1 MTRAALLLAALSAS
15 APCLAR
21 GQTLQFRQLTPNSGL
36 SSSQIQTMVQDP
48 RGFMWFGTRKG
59 LNRYDGITFTV
70 YHHRMSDSASIAD
83 SRVDASWKDSK
94 GTLWFGTA
102 VGLSR
107 YDPARDA
114 FTNFE
119 LTHGEGTLVNAIAE
133 AQGTLWVG
141 TERGLYRFDRTSQ
154 KATPYR
160 PDLFAGLDVMSIYED
175 SSRHLWIG
183 TRNGGAREL
192 NEHGALVRDWTTG
205 PSALP
210 GKDVRAFLDDGKGV
224 LWIGMLDGGL
234 ARLERATGKLT
245 LFQHSASDSRS
256 LSINAVHVLLADGE
270 RGMWVG
276 TENGGLDHFDFVTH
290 RFEHNRFDPASPS
303 GLSSN
308 SIWSILHD
316 DSGLLW
322 IGTFAGGVNIA
333 RQNGAAIRQYRSMA
347 GVTTSL
353 SFNSVMGFWEDA
365 NRRMWVATD
374 GGGLNLFNPASEKFV
389 RYTTQTSNLNSDA
402 VLAVTEDK
410 AGAVWIATWNGGIS
424 RFDAPT
430 GRFTPY
436 TTANSGLAEDRAFS
450 IHVDRSGQIWIG
462 TYTKGLQRLD
472 PASGTFTSYRVAE
485 GEGSQIRIITEM
497 SDGTL
502 LLGTPLRGLAA
513 FNPKTGKAQWYRAG
527 PAGISSNQV
536 QAILEAEPGVAWVGT
551 GTGLDRI
558 DFRTGTIQRFTE
570 ADGLPAGGVAGIE
583 LDASHML
590 WLSGDRGITRF
601 DPVAKTGK
609 TYTVSDGLQGNEFN
623 AGASFRT
630 RDGILYF
637 GGSAGFNHLDPSRIA
652 KNSHVPLVA
661 FTAFQLFNTPV
672 AIGAKG
678 SPLTSSITVT
688 KDLVLRHDQST
699 FTLEFA
705 SLDFTAPNKNEYAYK
720 LEGLDEKW
728 NEVGTKHSASYTN
741 LPAAHYVFRVKASNN
756 DGVWNTNG
764 ASLSITVL
772 PPAWATWWFRTLVGM
787 VLLAILAAIIR
798 SAQQRHR
805 ALRAMNAQLGRASEH
820 DRRSQQY
827 LEGNVLDILGAMQ
840 RFSTGDYSVAL
851 DVHSDDAIGK
861 LRSGFNSVVADRK
874 RAEEELRQSQK
885 MEAVGRLAGGVAHD
899 FNNLLTVIKGN
910 AELAL
915 DDVGMKDGV
924 RQELE
929 EIGRA
934 ADRATSLTRQ
944 LLAFSRKQI
953 LKPQT
958 FSMNEMVAEV
968 GRMLR
973 RTVGEDIE
981 LRIVL
986 DPSAGVVCADPG
998 QIEQVLLNLVVNA
1011 RDAMP
1016 RGGALIIE
1024 TKSVDAAALRDMAEA
1039 DNIPYVAIIVTDTG
1053 TGMAPEVLERVF
1065 EPFYTTKERGK
1076 GTGLGLST
1084 VYGSVKQSGGFV
1096 RAESAMDKGSTFS
1109 VYLPRAKEV
1118 GYERPREIEAG
1129 PRGSATV
1136 LLAEDEDAVRRL
1148 ASRVLARSGYTVLTA
1163 ASGAEALAVAAAYEG
1178 TIDLLLTDVVMPGM
1192 SGRELA
1198 EQLIPRRPGMLLLY
1212 ASGYTE
1218 DAIIRHGVSSHETAF
1233 LQKPFTPAALLHKV
1247 RQVLEGTRS
1256 HLETM
1261 LAAS

>member
-1 MTRAALLLAALSAS
+1 MTRAALLFAALSAS
-15 APCLAR
+15 ASCLAQ
-21 GQTLQFRQLTPNSGL
+21 GQSLQLRQLTPNDGL

-59 LNRYDGITFTV
+59 LNRYDGATFTV
-70 YHHRMSDSASIAD
+70 YHHRINDSTSIGD
-83 SRVDASWKDSK
+83 SRVDASWKDSD

-107 YDPARDA
+107 YDVAQDA
-114 FTNFE
+114 FANVE
-119 LTHGEGTLVNAIAE
+119 IAHGDGVLVNAIAE

-141 TERGLYRFDRTSQ
+141 TERGLYQFDRTRQ
-154 KATPYR
+154 KAIPYR

-175 SSRHLWIG
+175 GARHLWIG
-183 TRNGGAREL
+183 TRNHGAREL
-192 NEHGALVRDWTTG
+192 NEHGALVRDWAIG

-210 GKDVRAFLDDGKGV
+210 GKDVRVFLDDGKGA
-224 LWIGMLDGGL
+224 LWIGMLDAGL
-234 ARLERATGKLT
+234 ARLERATGKFT
-245 LFQHSASDSRS
+245 YFRHQASDAQS
-256 LSINAVHVLLADGE
+256 LSVDAVHVLLQDGA

-276 TENGGLDHFDFVTH
+276 TENGGLDHFDLVTH
-290 RFEHNRFDPASPS
+290 RFEHNRFDPALPS
-303 GLSSN
+303 GLSNN
-308 SIWSILHD
+308 SIWSMLHD
-316 DSGLLW
+316 DSGMLW

-333 RQNGAAIRQYRSMA
+333 RQNGDAIRQYRSMA
-347 GVTTSL
+347 GEATSL
-353 SFNSVMGFWEDA
+353 SFNSVMGFWEDTKQ
-365 NRRMWVATD
+365 RLWIATD
-374 GGGLNLFNPASEKFV
+374 GGGLNLFNPATGKFV

-410 AGAVWIATWNGGIS
+410 AGAIWIATWNGGIS
-424 RFDAPT
+424 RFDPRT

-436 TTANSGLAEDRAFS
+436 TTTNSGLAEDRVFS
-450 IHVDRSGQIWIG
+450 IHVDRGGQIWIG
-462 TYTKGLQRLD
+462 TYTKGIQRMD
-472 PASGTFTSYRVAE
+472 PTTGTFTSYRVAE

-502 LLGTPLRGLAA
+502 LLGTALRGLAA
-513 FNPKTGKAQWYRAG
+513 FDPKTGKSKWYRAG

-551 GTGLDRI
+551 GSGLNRI
-558 DFRTGTIQRFTE
+558 DFRTGAVQRFTE
-570 ADGLPAGGVAGIE
+570 EDDIPAGGVAGIE

-609 TYTVSDGLQGNEFN
+609 NYTVTDGLQGNEFN
-623 AGASFRT
+623 AGASYRT

-637 GGSAGFNHLDPSRIA
+637 GGSEGFNDLDPKRIA
-652 KNSHVPLVA
+652 KNAHAPPVA
-661 FTAFQLFNTPV
+661 LTGFRLFNTPV
-672 AIGAKG
+672 PIGAKG

-705 SLDFTAPNKNEYAYK
+705 SLDFSAPNQNEYAYR
-720 LEGLDEKW
+720 LERFDAKW
-728 NEVGTKHSASYTN
+728 NEVGTTRSASYTN
-741 LPAAHYVFRVKASNN
+741 LPAGHYVFRVRASNN
-756 DGVWNTNG
+756 DGVWNNEG
-764 ASLSITVL
+764 ASLRITVL
-772 PPAWATWWFRTLVGM
+772 PATWATWWFRTLLAVA
-787 VLLAILAAIIR
+787 VLVALAAIIR

-805 ALRAMNAQLGRASEH
+805 ALRAMNEQLGRASEH

-840 RFSTGDYSVAL
+840 RFSGGDYSVAL
-851 DVHSDDAIGK
+851 DVRSEDAIGK

-915 DDVGMKDGV
+915 DDVALEDGV
-924 RQELE
+924 RVELE

-958 FSMNEMVAEV
+958 FSMNEMVTEV

-981 LRIVL
+981 LRIAL
-986 DPSAGVVCADPG
+986 DPTAGVVCADPG

-1016 RGGALIIE
+1016 RGGELIIE
-1024 TKSVDAAALRDMAEA
+1024 TKNVDADALQGIAEA
-1039 DNIPYVAIIVTDTG
+1039 DDIPYVAIIVKDTG
-1053 TGMAPEVLERVF
+1053 TGMTPGVLERVF
-1065 EPFYTTKERGK
+1065 EPFYTTKEQGK

-1084 VYGSVKQSGGFV
+1084 VYGSMKQSGGFV
-1096 RAESAMDKGSTFS
+1096 RAESALGTGSTFS
-1109 VYLPRAKEV
+1109 VYLPRALVADES
-1118 GYERPREIEAG
+1118 RPRETEAG

-1136 LLAEDEDAVRRL
+1136 LLVEDEDAVRRL
-1148 ASRVLARSGYTVLTA
+1148 ASRVLVRSGYTVLTA
-1163 ASGAEALAVAAAYEG
+1163 ANGAEALTMAAAYEG
-1178 TIDLLLTDVVMPGM
+1178 TIDLLLTDVVMPVM

-1198 EQLIPRRPGMLLLY
+1198 EQLIPLRPDMLLLY

-1218 DAIIRHGVSSHETAF
+1218 DAIVRHGVSSHETAF
-1233 LQKPFTPAALLHKV
+1233 LQKPFTPAAL
-1247 RQVLEGTRS
+1247 
-1256 HLETM
+1256 
-1261 LAAS
+1261 